1 MKRIPHAIYSTPEN
15 IEAKA
20 RAREAEAMSLPPGVP
35 RQSILIEV
43 AQLRAYAEV
52 KRWVAS
58 LTSKSG
64 A

>member
-1 MKRIPHAIYSTPEN
+1 MKRIPHATYRTPEE

-20 RAREAEAMSLPPGVP
+20 RAREADASSLPHGQE

-43 AQLRAYAEV
+43 AKLRAYAEV

-58 LTSKSG
+58 PTAKSG